1 MNYELRTTNS
11 ELQKDPRHEAR
22 RVALATLFERAF
34 HSIQPEES
42 IRRVNEVF
50 EEKELDQELLAA
62 LVAGVA
68 EKTKEIDKIIEET
81 APAWPTNQINKIDLI
96 ALRIAIWEL
105 LFAKEVLPQEKQAP
119 QKVAIDEAIELA
131 KEFGGSS
138 SGPFVNGVLGTVVE
152 RYLEGKTPPPEDENI
167 EE

>member
-1 MNYELRTTNS
+1 MADS
-11 ELQKDPRHEAR
+11 EFANPGDPRHEAR

-42 IRRVNEVF
+42 VLRVKEIL
-50 EEKELDQELLAA
+50 EEKEVDQELLSV
-62 LVAGVA
+62 LLKGVA
-68 EKTKEIDKIIEET
+68 EKSEEIDRIIEET

-105 LFAKEVLPQEKQAP
+105 LFSKEELPIKKQVP
-119 QKVAIDEAIELA
+119 PKVAIDELA

-152 RYLEGKTPPPEDENI
+152 RYLEGKVPPPKDENI